1 MPVPLLVCRLVVLLP
16 RPALG
21 AALGVQ
27 GVALS
32 AALGRPYNASG
43 PSGPSA
49 GGGGGGGAPAAGG
62 GGAPAAGGGRPRGLQ
77 LVLLRADG
85 SEAWRAPA
93 AAAASSESS
102 AAGGPLRLEWSVAVL
117 AGGGGVRCAS
127 VRLEL
132 PFETSAHALPAA
144 PALLRLLKVGM
155 HTLRLYLLWLY

>member
-1 MPVPLLVCRLVVLLP
+1 M
-16 RPALG
+16 
-21 AALGVQ
+21 GVQ
-27 GVALS
+27 GAALS
-32 AALGRPYNASG
+32 AALGRPYNVSAPPG
-43 PSGPSA
+43 PIA
-49 GGGGGGGAPAAGG
+49 GGGS

-93 AAAASSESS
+93 AAAASSASS
-102 AAGGPLRLEWSVAVL
+102 AVGGPVRLEWSVAVL

-132 PFETSAHALPAA
+132 PFETEAHALPAA

-155 HTLRLYLLWLY
+155 HTLWPYLLWLYWL

>member
-21 AALGVQ
+21 AAMGVQ
-27 GVALS
+27 GAALS
-32 AALGRPYNASG
+32 AALGRPYNVSAPPG
-43 PSGPSA
+43 PIA
-49 GGGGGGGAPAAGG
+49 GGGS

-93 AAAASSESS
+93 AAAASSASS
-102 AAGGPLRLEWSVAVL
+102 AVGGPVRLEWSVAVL

-132 PFETSAHALPAA
+132 PFETEAHALPAA

-155 HTLRLYLLWLY
+155 HTLWPYLLWLYWL

>member
-1 MPVPLLVCRLVVLLP
+1 VAESSGRISPLWWQLDTPVPLLVCRLVVLLP

-21 AALGVQ
+21 TAFGVQ
-27 GVALS
+27 GVQGAALS
-32 AALGRPYNASG
+32 AALGKPYNASG
-43 PSGPSA
+43 PSGPIA
-49 GGGGGGGAPAAGG
+49 GGGS
-62 GGAPAAGGGRPRGLQ
+62 GRRRGLQ

-102 AAGGPLRLEWSVAVL
+102 AAGGPVRLEWSVAVL

-132 PFETSAHALPAA
+132 PFEISDHVLPAA

-155 HTLRLYLLWLY
+155 HTLWLY